1 MRLKVTRRGERTC
14 CQSAFMAVVT
24 RLDLSDLMLASR
36 LRGSLHPHRAVPG
49 DPHDTQLAS
58 ECRRVPPNSLSEEQD
73 AEESPLPN
81 GH

>member
-1 MRLKVTRRGERTC
+1 
-14 CQSAFMAVVT
+14 MAVVT
-24 RLDLSDLMLASR
+24 RFVLSDLMLASR
-36 LRGSLHPHRAVPG
+36 LRGLSLQPHRAIPG

-58 ECRRVPPNSLSEEQD
+58 EWRRLPTRGPPKQISLSEEID